1 MLKRL
6 EHEDI
11 RCLYEQVPKILQ
23 SVIRLN
29 WILPLKWSDIF
40 WRINLHIILQKH
52 TTKVQ
57 FYHSNQVRSGRD
69 KGMEVIGAGNQ
80 RLQMMESN
88 GTK

>member
-29 WILPLKWSDIF
+29 WILPLKSSDIF

-57 FYHSNQVRSGRD
+57 FYH